1 MENLNTISWIDVVQ
15 RGKSNALRDLEI
27 TVNVYGKKNKNQS
40 GYIAFSK
47 YLTDKYANFKKIRI
61 GKLQG
66 KIIFQFNNE
75 DGHVFSKTNSMLS
88 RLSSKRIAQIIF
100 DNYEINNIN
109 TVRFEIAELGN
120 NMILI
125 IKKSL

>member
-1 MENLNTISWIDVVQ
+1 MENLNVIQWLDVVT
-15 RGKSNALRDLEI
+15 RGKNNALKDLEI
-27 TVNVYGKKNKNQS
+27 TVNVYGKVDKNQS

-47 YLTDKYANFKKIRI
+47 YLTDKYSNFKKIRI

-66 KIIFQFNNE
+66 KIIFQFNDE
-75 DGHVFSKTNSMLS
+75 DGHIFSKTNSMLS
-88 RLSSKRIAQIIF
+88 RLSSKKCAQVIF
-100 DNYEINNIN
+100 DNYEIKNES

-125 IKKSL
+125 TKIS